1 MLFRF
6 CLTTHHSRTP
16 ASREFHILICTR
28 VRKYSIRLLPNVSN
42 KKNLKDERKE
52 KKGMKVYQAAT
63 NTYKVSFHNSVPAS
77 LNANELLNMSFK
89 SS

>member
-16 ASREFHILICTR
+16 ASRKFHILICTS

-52 KKGMKVYQAAT
+52 KRARKSHKLQQTLTKY
-63 NTYKVSFHNSVPAS
+63 NSTTLFPPH
-77 LNANELLNMSFK
+77 
-89 SS
+89 